1 MTTKMDKLVADHGK
15 VETFDPK
22 VTPIRPA
29 TAFRIEAINAASV
42 APPKPS
48 EYLIKGV
55 IEPGQV
61 SLWFGPAGN
70 GKSFLMLHLAYAIAR
85 GEPVFDRRV
94 RGADTLFLALEG
106 RGGMDKRIYAMVKT
120 MGPAPRFWLSGTGV
134 QLLQTDRSGPRIN
147 VEHVEALTAFIR
159 EKNIKLAVIDTLN
172 LTLGGADEN
181 DNSAMGL
188 LIKAAGEIATT
199 TGCHIA
205 FVAHSAKAGTEGG
218 PRGGGAQKGNADLV
232 VSVTGE
238 GTLTASCFA
247 PAGKIKDGAP
257 FKLHFKLRVVELMTD
272 GDGDVVTSCTVEEV
286 EAPAAGEGPKLTPA
300 KRGWLD
306 DLTAIFAEIEP
317 VSRQPVSGL
326 TCLTLTREEVRDGF
340 RSRGRLGDVSPD
352 GSIEPRYR
360 QQLHSS
366 LMSLKDAG
374 KIGMTDK
381 YVWLIQ

>member
-1 MTTKMDKLVADHGK
+1 MTTRMDKLVADHGK
-15 VETFDPK
+15 IETFDPK
-22 VTPIRPA
+22 VTPLRP
-29 TAFRIEAINAASV
+29 TPAFKIEAVNAASV
-42 APPKPS
+42 EPPKPS
-48 EYLIKGV
+48 AYLIKGV

-120 MGPAPRFWLSGTGV
+120 MGAAQRFWLSGTGV

-188 LIKAAGEIATT
+188 LIKAAGEIAAT
-199 TGCHIA
+199 TGCHVA

-257 FKLHFKLRVVELMTD
+257 FKLHFQLRVVELMAD
-272 GDGDVVTSCTVEEV
+272 GDGDMVTSCTVEEV
-286 EAPAAGEGPKLTPA
+286 EAPAAGEGPRLTPT
-300 KRGWLD
+300 KRGWLN

-340 RSRGRLGDVSPD
+340 RSRGRLGDVRDD
-352 GSIEPRYR
+352 GSIEPRHR
-360 QQLHSS
+360 QQLHSN